1 MMPGPSDYNPNGTI
15 KHMVVMR
22 PASDLKKLSPTAP
35 FSNVEKSYNK
45 ELLLKFD
52 LTPGPD
58 RYPYEKFVKSIST
71 NVGVRFPRADRNLRA
86 DFDMQPS

>member
-22 PASDLKKLSPTAP
+22 PVSDLRKLSPVP
-35 FSNVEKSYNK
+35 IIIEDKSFNK
-45 ELLLKFD
+45 ELLPKFD
-52 LTPGPD
+52 LMPGPD

-86 DFDMQPS
+86 DFDTLPI